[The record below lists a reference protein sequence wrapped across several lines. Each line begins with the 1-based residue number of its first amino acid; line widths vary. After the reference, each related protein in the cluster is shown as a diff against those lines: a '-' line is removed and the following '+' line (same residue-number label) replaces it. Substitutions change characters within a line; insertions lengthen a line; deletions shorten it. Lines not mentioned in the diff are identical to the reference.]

1 MGGNKKIRSNTVKD
15 RRLDLFLQKINLEQ
29 QQKKEML
36 EDVEHLTFNVINSR
50 EEPKLRLKKPE

>member
-1 MGGNKKIRSNTVKD
+1 MGGKKKIRSNTVKD

-29 QQKKEML
+29 QQKQEML
-36 EDVEHLTFNVINSR
+36 EDVEHLTFNVINFR